1 VEKREEGVAA
11 SAEVRRSKRRCC
23 VCFQSFALV
32 VAAELESKELES
44 KERESKELENKKLEN
59 KGGIT
64 WMTTRTIPLKP
75 RTRGIGARCSRSPW
89 RDDHH
94 KCDCS
99 VLFALIERK
108 KNGDFVRWFSPFSS
122 VGRPGLTPWVGRV
135 LGAAGFGE

>member
-1 VEKREEGVAA
+1 MEKREEGVAA

-64 WMTTRTIPLKP
+64 WMTTRTIPLNHGHVESGP
-75 RTRGIGARCSRSPW
+75 
-89 RDDHH
+89 
-94 KCDCS
+94 
-99 VLFALIERK
+99 V
-108 KNGDFVRWFSPFSS
+108 V
-122 VGRPGLTPWVGRV
+122 VGR
-135 LGAAGFGE
+135 LGGMITTSVTVVFFSH